1 MQYQERHYK
10 EIQHHY
16 KACENQG
23 GLNRRGEVELSIVNQ
38 GYEQEDN
45 RGGDCMD
52 GESILLRGGACFDE
66 VGNRNR
72 RCEVVAIPMPI
83 VAAQSA
89 QPTTAQ
95 PKVIMIFLVFIVF
108 SS

>member
-52 GESILLRGGACFDE
+52 GESILLRGGCHTDA
-66 VGNRNR
+66 
-72 RCEVVAIPMPI
+72 I

>member
-1 MQYQERHYK
+1 
-10 EIQHHY
+10 
-16 KACENQG
+16 
-23 GLNRRGEVELSIVNQ
+23 
-38 GYEQEDN
+38 
-45 RGGDCMD
+45 
-52 GESILLRGGACFDE
+52 
-66 VGNRNR
+66 
-72 RCEVVAIPMPI
+72 MPI